1 MANAV
6 NLDTAKRVDITCRKG
21 DTFLLN
27 LDTTSASGSALNLTN
42 YTFKMEVRTSDE
54 STGGEADS
62 DVILTTAD
70 DDNSSS
76 KQITIPTKD
85 ANGNLTFQVSAT
97 NMSGVSSGL
106 YVYDIQATVGGVV
119 TTWLYGTFKI
129 NEDVSI

>member
-27 LDTTSASGSALNLTN
+27 LDTTSSQGTALNLTT

-62 DVILTTAD
+62 DVILTTTDA
-70 DDNSSS
+70 DNSSS
-76 KQITIPTKD
+76 KQITIPTQD

-97 NMSGVSSGL
+97 NMAGVSSGL

>member
-27 LDTTSASGSALNLTN
+27 LDTTSASGADLNLTG

-54 STGGEADS
+54 STGGEAAD
-62 DVILTTAD
+62 DVILTTVD
-70 DDNSSS
+70 TDNSEG
-76 KQITIPTKD
+76 KEIEIPTQD
-85 ANGNLTFQVSAT
+85 ANGNLTFRVSAT
-97 NMSGVSSGL
+97 NMAGVDSGL

>member
-27 LDTTSASGSALNLTN
+27 LDTTSASGADLNLTG

-54 STGGEADS
+54 STGGEAAD
-62 DVILTTAD
+62 DVILTTVD
-70 DDNSSS
+70 TDNSEL
-76 KQITIPTKD
+76 KQIEIPTQD
-85 ANGNLTFQVSAT
+85 ANGNLTFRVSAT
-97 NMSGVSSGL
+97 NMAGVDSGL

>member
-27 LDTTSASGSALNLTN
+27 LDTTSASGTDLDLTG

-54 STGGEADS
+54 STGGEADN

-70 DDNSSS
+70 DDNSSF

-97 NMSGVSSGL
+97 NMAGVDSGL

>member
-1 MANAV
+1 MANAI
-6 NLDTAKRVDITCRKG
+6 NLDTSKRVDITCRKG

-27 LDTTSASGSALNLTN
+27 LDTTNSSGGDLDLTT

-54 STGGEADS
+54 STGGETDS

-70 DDNSSS
+70 ADNSSN
-76 KQITIPTKD
+76 KQIEIPVQSATGELQFR
-85 ANGNLTFQVSAT
+85 ASAT
-97 NMSGVSSGL
+97 NMAGVDSGL

>member
-27 LDTTSASGSALNLTN
+27 LDTTSSSGADLNLTG
-42 YTFKMEVRTSDE
+42 YAFKMEVRTSDE
-54 STGGEADS
+54 STGGEAAD
-62 DVILTTAD
+62 DVILTTVD
-70 DDNSSS
+70 SDNSEL
-76 KQITIPTKD
+76 KQIEIPTQD
-85 ANGNLTFQVSAT
+85 VNGNLTFQVSAT
-97 NMSGVSSGL
+97 NMAGVDSGL